1 MPADSCTPAQVVLD
15 GRAAAST
22 IQALDVLIVQANT
35 NTLAACFAGLLTAMR
50 LKVAAGATDPAAA
63 AA

>member
-1 MPADSCTPAQVVLD
+1 VVLD